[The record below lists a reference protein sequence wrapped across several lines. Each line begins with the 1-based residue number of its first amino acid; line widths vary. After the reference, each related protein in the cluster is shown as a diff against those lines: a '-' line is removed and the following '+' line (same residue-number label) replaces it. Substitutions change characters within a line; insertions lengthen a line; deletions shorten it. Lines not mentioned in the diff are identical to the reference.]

1 MARYIGQNFKLILS
15 AKEINIASEEQTMM
29 DKADTVDDVQKYGI
43 KVIEFARN
51 PNRKRLKTF
60 QMFKNKDSKD
70 LNKFKKQFSNMYNFP
85 RGLASSKNHKKENS
99 LTNLNEADKNKV
111 ININRNLNKKRTF
124 TMKYIK

>member
-1 MARYIGQNFKLILS
+1 
-15 AKEINIASEEQTMM
+15 
-29 DKADTVDDVQKYGI
+29 
-43 KVIEFARN
+43 
-51 PNRKRLKTF
+51 
-60 QMFKNKDSKD
+60 MFKNKDSKY
-70 LNKFKKQFSNMYNFP
+70 LNNKFKKQFSNMYNFP